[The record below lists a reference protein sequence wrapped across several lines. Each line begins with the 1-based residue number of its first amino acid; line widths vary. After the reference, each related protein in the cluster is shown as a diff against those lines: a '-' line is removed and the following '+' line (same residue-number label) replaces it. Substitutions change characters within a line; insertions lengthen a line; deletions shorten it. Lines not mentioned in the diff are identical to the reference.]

1 MMLIRQL
8 CSATLSSENRE
19 RTDVEE
25 EPIGFS
31 RNDENEIKGD
41 LHFINFI

>member
-8 CSATLSSENRE
+8 CSSTLSSENRE

-31 RNDENEIKGD
+31 INDENEIKGD
-41 LHFINFI
+41 LHLNQFY